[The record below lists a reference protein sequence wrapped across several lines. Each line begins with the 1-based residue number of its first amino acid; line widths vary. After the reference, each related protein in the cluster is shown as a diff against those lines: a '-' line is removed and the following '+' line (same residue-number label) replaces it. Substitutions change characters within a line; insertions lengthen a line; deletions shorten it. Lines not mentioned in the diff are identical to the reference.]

1 MVFSA
6 FYGNRWQTSYVEC
19 PSVLSKGVQLP
30 DAFFDIDVNTSSIP
44 LAAHYEM
51 KSRKVVSKEKV
62 SSDEGSWDAI
72 KITYDIEI
80 KIKMIDRGIPMKMQ
94 TTEWFVPNFG
104 IVKSETYKRVRNWV
118 ENFLQNLKIIPD
130 GLRIP

>member
-1 MVFSA
+1 
-6 FYGNRWQTSYVEC
+6 
-19 PSVLSKGVQLP
+19 
-30 DAFFDIDVNTSSIP
+30 
-44 LAAHYEM
+44 
-51 KSRKVVSKEKV
+51 
-62 SSDEGSWDAI
+62 
-72 KITYDIEI
+72 
-80 KIKMIDRGIPMKMQ
+80 MIDRGIPMKMQ